1 MTDSNDPMEHL
12 RFPIG
17 KFKVP
22 ENYTEASRNGALDA
36 LRKLPDQL
44 HEAIGKLT
52 ESQWDTPYRPEGWT
66 VRQVVHHLADSHMN
80 SFIRFK
86 WALSEDRPMIKPY
99 DQNAWVQMKD
109 STDLHPEVSIGIL
122 RGVHQRL
129 VYLIEGFN
137 EDQFNVTLGHPEW
150 DRVLSLDFMLALYG
164 WHSRHHLRH
173 ITALM
178 EREGWA

>member
-1 MTDSNDPMEHL
+1 MEDL

-22 ENYTEASRNGALDA
+22 EKYTPASREGALDA
-36 LRKLPDQL
+36 LRNLPNQL
-44 HEAIGKLT
+44 QDAISQLDAT
-52 ESQWDTPYRPEGWT
+52 QWDTPYRPEGWT

-86 WALSEDRPMIKPY
+86 WALSEDKPMIKPY
-99 DQNAWVQMKD
+99 DQAAWVEMND
-109 STDLHPEVSIGIL
+109 ARDLNPNISIDIL
-122 RGVHQRL
+122 RGVHARL
-129 VYLIEGFN
+129 VHLIEGFG
-137 EDQFNVTLGHPEW
+137 EEEFAVTLGHPEW
-150 DRVLSLDFMLALYG
+150 DRALSLDFMLALYG